1 MELATIMMYVL
12 GLGAVLGALG
22 LVVAKHPIHGALSL
36 LLTMMSL
43 AGIYALL
50 GAHLIAALQ
59 IIIYAGAIIIL
70 VVYVIMLLDPVGS
83 DSAGTYRR
91 SGLMALPFLLLLLF
105 AMVSAISGLDEA
117 TARDRL
123 VDGALVCPADAPCE
137 SLCEDGKDGDADG
150 LSDCADPDCGAHR
163 ACYGTVKAVGTTLLG
178 RYVLPFEV
186 SSILLL
192 AGIVGAVLL
201 TAPKPEDMERVVAAP
216 AWDLSDDDDD
226 DDEQS

>member
-1 MELATIMMYVL
+1 MELATIMMYL
-12 GLGAVLGALG
+12 LCLSAVLGGIG
-22 LVVAKHPIHGALSL
+22 LVVAKHPIHGAVSL
-36 LLTMMSL
+36 LMSMISL

-83 DSAGTYRR
+83 DSAGSFRK
-91 SGLMALPFLLLLLF
+91 SGIIGIPLVLLLLF
-105 AMVSAISGLDEA
+105 VLVGTVSDLDPAASGIA
-117 TARDRL
+117 L
-123 VDGALVCPADAPCE
+123 VDGAIACPSGIPCE
-137 SLCEDGKDGDADG
+137 ASCEDGKDNDADG
-150 LSDCADPDCGAHR
+150 LTDCADPDCGSHR

-201 TAPKPEDMERVVAAP
+201 TAPKPEEMERLIAAP
-216 AWDLSDDDDD
+216 ATDLSDAGEGED
-226 DDEQS
+226 S